1 MLVDSHP
8 RISPATF
15 RITPGNL
22 GPPVLMNGCPGVTLV
37 AFRPHL
43 LVDSPCNFPFP
54 GTHRSFFSFLA
65 AQPVVGLHPSELWG
79 LWKSWESAIRDTDGL
94 MDVGVYAAEA
104 RSWKDRPLC
113 VEDSR
118 QEVTQCSFLGWG
130 REEYHLYL
138 NWGQVGSLV
147 ARETRGAGPSLPLW

>member
-65 AQPVVGLHPSELWG
+65 AQPVVGLHPSEL
-79 LWKSWESAIRDTDGL
+79 
-94 MDVGVYAAEA
+94 
-104 RSWKDRPLC
+104 
-113 VEDSR
+113 
-118 QEVTQCSFLGWG
+118 
-130 REEYHLYL
+130 
-138 NWGQVGSLV
+138 
-147 ARETRGAGPSLPLW
+147 